1 MACDL
6 ASRQSCRKKA
16 EQAFDTE
23 KGAVHLESSKKLHK
37 DPFVPSKLFS
47 LSLSLPYS
55 SVSFDF
61 RFHVG
66 TVKRTHVCFRLIWCH
81 SQAFFDVVRVVESRS

>member
-47 LSLSLPYS
+47 LSLSLSPILP
-55 SVSFDF
+55 
-61 RFHVG
+61 
-66 TVKRTHVCFRLIWCH
+66 FRLT
-81 SQAFFDVVRVVESRS
+81 SDFTLELSREHMCASG